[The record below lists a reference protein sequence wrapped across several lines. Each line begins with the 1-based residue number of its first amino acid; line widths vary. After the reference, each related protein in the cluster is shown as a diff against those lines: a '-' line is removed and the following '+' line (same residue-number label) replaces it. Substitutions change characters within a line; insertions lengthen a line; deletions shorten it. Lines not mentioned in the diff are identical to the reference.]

1 MFSTSNYY
9 TGDEILIVY
18 WILYLSND
26 IYSRPIST
34 PIPFPA
40 LPHKRTG
47 THTYIYMYMTADF
60 IAEFQ
65 YGILILNVQ
74 SSIAFD
80 RDVLS
85 IYKECSC
92 ALMKIARPIPK
103 CKLSFPHAMV
113 KSF

>member
-1 MFSTSNYY
+1 
-9 TGDEILIVY
+9 
-18 WILYLSND
+18 
-26 IYSRPIST
+26 
-34 PIPFPA
+34 
-40 LPHKRTG
+40 
-47 THTYIYMYMTADF
+47 MYMTADF